1 MPVRNCNTSLT
12 GIKSVKSAFFSK
24 FCELLLRRSFHGESG
39 LTAAGTF
46 ARMRKSGTAAVDSG
60 AVAEIS
66 ELGFTVPVMVVPSE
80 AMRMGAEDF
89 VLAKSV
95 GVLDNVVAEE
105 AGEPPAA
112 TGVTGRELFSEELLL
127 ELGDPVGIS
136 RGGRQKIEMKKIKN
150 ESNLQVTFSKRRF
163 GLFKKASELCT
174 LCGAEILM
182 IVFSPGGK
190 AFSFG
195 HPSVREL
202 IHRFLNVNH
211 NSLIPHQTNYNLQLV
226 ESRPDRNIQYLNEML
241 TQVLARQKKAK
252 HNRMTLDM
260 VRQSRE
266 ERGKS
271 WYEKDVKELDLNE
284 TDNLIC
290 ALQDVKKTFVS
301 EMSDYPQ
308 LNVSHQ
314 SYMGE
319 SFVFGGGRNV
329 DEI

>member
-1 MPVRNCNTSLT
+1 MVRSN
-12 GIKSVKSAFFSK
+12 K
-24 FCELLLRRSFHGESG
+24 
-39 LTAAGTF
+39 
-46 ARMRKSGTAAVDSG
+46 
-60 AVAEIS
+60 
-66 ELGFTVPVMVVPSE
+66 
-80 AMRMGAEDF
+80 
-89 VLAKSV
+89 
-95 GVLDNVVAEE
+95 
-105 AGEPPAA
+105 
-112 TGVTGRELFSEELLL
+112 
-127 ELGDPVGIS
+127 
-136 RGGRQKIEMKKIKN
+136 GRQKIEMKKIKN

-195 HPSVREL
+195 HPGVKEL

-211 NSLIPHQTNYNLQLV
+211 NSLIPHQPNYNQQLA
-226 ESRPDRNIQYLNEML
+226 ESCLDRNIQYLNEML
-241 TQVLARQKKAK
+241 TQVLARQEKAK
-252 HNRMTLDM
+252 HNRMALDM

-290 ALQDVKKTFVS
+290 ALQDVKKKVVS

-319 SFVFGGGRNV
+319 TFVFGGGRNV
-329 DEI
+329 DVGGIDLFDQRVNTFSYNPVMDFPYQTPFFGYNNDGVIVPGYNMNYMSSHNFNGRY